1 MIPFISPHAWACL
14 VSGSHRPDA
23 VLNSA
28 MSLSPLDPS
37 QADFVIKFEGIPRT
51 YADSTKRAPP
61 DLLDERVLELE
72 RLMARLRDVGLV
84 CVSRA
89 GPRLRG
95 QVLVFVRIEQA
106 ILQEMRQVER
116 SQDFLHGVVTAEELS
131 VDEPFKPAERV
142 RYAHK
147 RITTPYHPS
156 SKGQGAGITTKCA
169 EFPHVMDMMPLHD
182 TSFNQAWIKTWS
194 RVSLASIL
202 YGIDQRDIDKLRD
215 QFGVDTAM
223 YFAFLNAYFQS
234 LIPMAVTGFIFW
246 LSGLANHHMYACL
259 VVLWAIVFVE
269 FWRIRERMLAV
280 RWGMTGVSSVSER
293 NSHFTPRTKSLSP
306 ITGIE
311 EEVFENWRR
320 DVRYLLCIPVTI
332 LFLVFLVCTMAAIF
346 LFQVVVDEVYDGPAK
361 SFVTLIP
368 TILFSTCIPLIQSA
382 WRIAAQIM
390 TNFEN
395 HATVHRFHS
404 SLTSKIFGMQSV
416 VTYGILALT
425 AYMYMPF
432 GEYLIGQLH
441 VRGYL
446 NRLFAFVTRDP
457 NAFKGRIQPFHVS
470 PAGLHDQLFAMSVTQ
485 QLMNT
490 FTEVL
495 LPILLRH
502 VEKFMNK
509 IRGSSRRKELEA
521 FAKTNR
527 DQAFL
532 ERVQNE
538 FDLDVYDEF
547 TDYAEMATQ
556 LGVISLWSVLW
567 PLAPVMS
574 VVNNFFELRSDAF
587 KLVVNKRRPIPR
599 RVESIGSWMNVLSLL
614 AYLSFFTNFTML
626 FIFDA
631 LKPDTANPFKPASN
645 GIIERTKL
653 WFTAF
658 MVALLLNQAFSIVP
672 RIVRY
677 VLERTMWQNSAEDV
691 SIRRR
696 LHQNRVAL
704 IRRFEEYNT
713 TKQAHAS
720 VPTLD
725 VTSQPGSFW
734 HPSSDT
740 GVAYIASASKAT

>member
-1 MIPFISPHAWACL
+1 
-14 VSGSHRPDA
+14 
-23 VLNSA
+23 
-28 MSLSPLDPS
+28 MSLSSVDPV
-37 QADFVIKFEGIPRT
+37 QADFVIKFEGFPKIF
-51 YADSTKRAPP
+51 ADGTKRAPP
-61 DLLDERVLELE
+61 GLLDERAQELE

-84 CVSRA
+84 SVSRA
-89 GPRLRG
+89 GPRARG
-95 QVLVFVRIEQA
+95 QVLVFVHIEHA
-106 ILQEMRQVER
+106 VLQEMRQIER

-131 VDEPFKPAERV
+131 MDEPFKPAERV
-142 RYAHK
+142 RYTHK
-147 RITTPYHPS
+147 RITAPYRAS
-156 SKGQGAGITTKCA
+156 SAEQGAGITARCA

-182 TSFNQAWIKTWS
+182 SSFNQAWIKTWS
-194 RVSLASIL
+194 HVSLASIV
-202 YGIDQRDIDKLRD
+202 YGIDQSEIDKLRD
-215 QFGVDTAM
+215 HFGVHIAM
-223 YFAFLNAYFQS
+223 YFAFLNAYSKS
-234 LIPMAVTGFIFW
+234 LVPMAVTGFIFW

-259 VVLWAIVFVE
+259 VVLWAIAFVE
-269 FWRIRERMLAV
+269 YWHIRERMLAV

-306 ITGIE
+306 ITGME

-320 DVRYLLCIPVTI
+320 DVRFLLCIPVTI
-332 LFLVFLVCTMAAIF
+332 LFLVFLVSTMAAIF

-361 SFVTLIP
+361 SFVALIP

-382 WRIAAQIM
+382 WRMAAQIM

-395 HATVHRFHS
+395 HATVHRFQS
-404 SLTSKIFGMQSV
+404 SLTFKIFGMQSI

-425 AYMYMPF
+425 AYMYLPF
-432 GEYLIGQLH
+432 GEYLINQLQVH
-441 VRGYL
+441 GYL
-446 NRLFAFVTRDP
+446 DRLFAFVTRDP

-470 PAGLHDQLFAMSVTQ
+470 PTGLHDQLFAMSVTQ

-490 FTEVL
+490 FTEVI
-495 LPILLRH
+495 LPILWRH
-502 VEKFMNK
+502 TEKFINK

-587 KLVVNKRRPIPR
+587 KLVVNMRRPIPR
-599 RVESIGSWMNVLSLL
+599 RVESIGSWSSVLSHL
-614 AYLSFFTNFTML
+614 AHLSFFTNFTML

-631 LKPDTANPFKPASN
+631 FKPDSESSYKPPSNEMRERIVLWLQPFVS
-645 GIIERTKL
+645 
-653 WFTAF
+653 
-658 MVALLLNQAFSIVP
+658 ALLLNYAFSMVP
-672 RIVRY
+672 SIVRY

-704 IRRFEEYNT
+704 ISRYEKYDT
-713 TKQAHAS
+713 MKQTHTS

-725 VTSQPGSFW
+725 AASQIGSFW

-740 GVAYIASASKAT
+740 GVSYIASAAKAT

>member
-1 MIPFISPHAWACL
+1 M
-14 VSGSHRPDA
+14 SGARTETHLA
-23 VLNSA
+23 SA
-28 MSLSPLDPS
+28 MSLSPLDPV
-37 QADFVIKFEGIPRT
+37 QADFVIKFEGFPKIF
-51 YADSTKRAPP
+51 AEGTKRAPP
-61 DLLDERVLELE
+61 ELLDQRVRELE

-84 CVSRA
+84 SVSRA
-89 GPRLRG
+89 GPRARG

-106 ILQEMRQVER
+106 VLQEMRQIER
-116 SQDFLHGVVTAEELS
+116 SRDFLHGVVTAEELS

-147 RITTPYHPS
+147 RITAPYRAAS
-156 SKGQGAGITTKCA
+156 EEKGAGITARCA

-182 TSFNQAWIKTWS
+182 SSFNQAWMKTWS
-194 RVSLASIL
+194 RVSLASIV
-202 YGIDQRDIDKLRD
+202 YGIEQSEIDKLRD
-215 QFGVDTAM
+215 HFGVHIAM
-223 YFAFLNAYFQS
+223 YFAFLNAYSKS
-234 LIPMAVTGFIFW
+234 LVPMAVTGFIFW
-246 LSGLANHHMYACL
+246 LSGQANHHMYACL

-306 ITGIE
+306 ITGME

-320 DVRYLLCIPVTI
+320 DVRHMLCIPVTI
-332 LFLVFLVCTMAAIF
+332 LFLVLLVSTMAAIF

-382 WRIAAQIM
+382 WRMTAQMM

-395 HATVHRFHS
+395 HATVHRFQS

-425 AYMYMPF
+425 AYIYMPF
-432 GEYLIGQLH
+432 GEYLIIQLH
-441 VRGYL
+441 VHGYL
-446 NRLFAFVTRDP
+446 DRLFAFVTRDP
-457 NAFKGRIQPFHVS
+457 NASKGRIQPFHVS
-470 PAGLHDQLFAMSVTQ
+470 STGLHDQLFALSVTQ
-485 QLMNT
+485 QLTNT

-502 VEKFMNK
+502 VEKFLNK

-521 FAKTNR
+521 FAQTNR

-587 KLVVNKRRPIPR
+587 KLVVNMRRPIPR
-599 RVESIGSWMNVLSLL
+599 RVESIGSWMSVLSHL
-614 AYLSFFTNFTML
+614 AHLSFFTNYTML
-626 FIFDA
+626 FILDA
-631 LKPDTANPFKPASN
+631 LKPDSENPHKPPSG
-645 GIIERTKL
+645 GIFVRMAL
-653 WFTAF
+653 W
-658 MVALLLNQAFSIVP
+658 LKAFSLALVLNYAFSFVP
-672 RIVRY
+672 IIVRY
-677 VLERTMWQNSAEDV
+677 ILERIMWQNSAEDV

-704 IRRFEEYNT
+704 IRRFEEYDQM
-713 TKQAHAS
+713 KQAHTS

-725 VTSQPGSFW
+725 AASQLGSFW

-740 GVAYIASASKAT
+740 GVSYTAGAAKAS

>member
-1 MIPFISPHAWACL
+1 
-14 VSGSHRPDA
+14 
-23 VLNSA
+23 
-28 MSLSPLDPS
+28 MSQNPMDPV
-37 QADFVIKFEGIPRT
+37 QADFVIKFEGFPKIF
-51 YADSTKRAPP
+51 ADGTKRAPP
-61 DLLDERVLELE
+61 GLLDERAQELE

-84 CVSRA
+84 SVSRA
-89 GPRLRG
+89 GPRARG
-95 QVLVFVRIEQA
+95 QVLVFVHIEHA
-106 ILQEMRQVER
+106 VLQEMRQIER

-131 VDEPFKPAERV
+131 MDEPFKPAERV
-142 RYAHK
+142 RYTHK
-147 RITTPYHPS
+147 RITAPYRAS
-156 SKGQGAGITTKCA
+156 SAERGAGITARCA

-182 TSFNQAWIKTWS
+182 SSFNQAWIKTWS
-194 RVSLASIL
+194 HVSLASIV
-202 YGIDQRDIDKLRD
+202 YGIDQSEIDKLRD
-215 QFGVDTAM
+215 HFGVHIAM
-223 YFAFLNAYFQS
+223 YFAFLNAYAKS
-234 LIPMAVTGFIFW
+234 LVPMAVTGFIFW

-259 VVLWAIVFVE
+259 VVLWAIAFVE
-269 FWRIRERMLAV
+269 YWHIRERMLAV

-306 ITGIE
+306 ITGME

-320 DVRYLLCIPVTI
+320 DVRFLLCVPVTI
-332 LFLVFLVCTMAAIF
+332 LFLVFLVSTMAAIF

-361 SFVTLIP
+361 SLVALIP

-382 WRIAAQIM
+382 WRMAAQIM

-395 HATVHRFHS
+395 HATVHRFQS
-404 SLTSKIFGMQSV
+404 SLTFKIFGMQSI

-425 AYMYMPF
+425 AYMYLPF
-432 GEYLIGQLH
+432 GEYLINQLQVH
-441 VRGYL
+441 GYL
-446 NRLFAFVTRDP
+446 DRLFAFVTRDP

-470 PAGLHDQLFAMSVTQ
+470 PTGLHDQLFAMSVTQ

-490 FTEVL
+490 FTEVI
-495 LPILLRH
+495 LPILWRH
-502 VEKFMNK
+502 AEKFINK

-587 KLVVNKRRPIPR
+587 KLVVNMRRPIPR
-599 RVESIGSWMNVLSLL
+599 RVESIGSWSSVLSHL
-614 AYLSFFTNFTML
+614 AHLSFFTNFTML

-631 LKPDTANPFKPASN
+631 FKPDSESSYKPPSNEMRERIVLWLQPFVS
-645 GIIERTKL
+645 
-653 WFTAF
+653 
-658 MVALLLNQAFSIVP
+658 ALLLNYAFSMVP
-672 RIVRY
+672 SIVRY

-704 IRRFEEYNT
+704 ISRYEKYDT
-713 TKQAHAS
+713 MKQTHTSA
-720 VPTLD
+720 PTLD
-725 VTSQPGSFW
+725 AASQIGSFW

-740 GVAYIASASKAT
+740 GVSYIASAAKAT

>member
-1 MIPFISPHAWACL
+1 MSGARTGAHL
-14 VSGSHRPDA
+14 V
-23 VLNSA
+23 SA
-28 MSLSPLDPS
+28 MSLSSVDPV
-37 QADFVIKFEGIPRT
+37 QADFVIKFEGFPKIF
-51 YADSTKRAPP
+51 ADGTKRAPP
-61 DLLDERVLELE
+61 GFLDERAQELE

-84 CVSRA
+84 SVSRA
-89 GPRLRG
+89 GPRARG
-95 QVLVFVRIEQA
+95 QVLVFVHIEHA
-106 ILQEMRQVER
+106 VLQEMRQIER

-131 VDEPFKPAERV
+131 MDEPFKPAERV
-142 RYAHK
+142 RYTHK
-147 RITTPYHPS
+147 RITAPYRAS
-156 SKGQGAGITTKCA
+156 SAEQGAGITARCA

-182 TSFNQAWIKTWS
+182 SSFNQAWIKTWS
-194 RVSLASIL
+194 HVSLASIV
-202 YGIDQRDIDKLRD
+202 YGIDQSEIDKLRD
-215 QFGVDTAM
+215 HFGVHIAM
-223 YFAFLNAYFQS
+223 YFAFLNAYSKS
-234 LIPMAVTGFIFW
+234 LVPMAVTGFIFW

-259 VVLWAIVFVE
+259 VVLWAIAFVE
-269 FWRIRERMLAV
+269 YWHIRERMLAV

-306 ITGIE
+306 ITGME

-320 DVRYLLCIPVTI
+320 DVRFLLCVPVTI
-332 LFLVFLVCTMAAIF
+332 LFLVFLVSTMAAIF

-361 SFVTLIP
+361 SLVALIP

-382 WRIAAQIM
+382 WRMAAQIM

-395 HATVHRFHS
+395 HATVHRFQS
-404 SLTSKIFGMQSV
+404 SLTFKIFGMQSI

-425 AYMYMPF
+425 AYMYLPF
-432 GEYLIGQLH
+432 GEYLINQLQVH
-441 VRGYL
+441 GYL
-446 NRLFAFVTRDP
+446 DRLFAFVTRDP

-470 PAGLHDQLFAMSVTQ
+470 PTGLHDQLFAMSVTQ

-490 FTEVL
+490 FTEVI
-495 LPILLRH
+495 LPILWRH
-502 VEKFMNK
+502 TEKFINK

-587 KLVVNKRRPIPR
+587 KLVVNMRRPIPR
-599 RVESIGSWMNVLSLL
+599 RVESIGSWSSVLSHL
-614 AYLSFFTNFTML
+614 AHLSFFTNFTML

-631 LKPDTANPFKPASN
+631 FKPDSESSYKPPSNEMRERIVLWLQPFVS
-645 GIIERTKL
+645 
-653 WFTAF
+653 
-658 MVALLLNQAFSIVP
+658 ALLLNYAFSMVP
-672 RIVRY
+672 SIVRY

-704 IRRFEEYNT
+704 ISRYEKYDT
-713 TKQAHAS
+713 MKQTHTS

-725 VTSQPGSFW
+725 AASQIGSFW

-740 GVAYIASASKAT
+740 GVSYIASAAKAT

>member
-1 MIPFISPHAWACL
+1 
-14 VSGSHRPDA
+14 
-23 VLNSA
+23 
-28 MSLSPLDPS
+28 MSQNPMDPV
-37 QADFVIKFEGIPRT
+37 QADFVIKFEGFPKIF
-51 YADSTKRAPP
+51 ADGTKRAPP
-61 DLLDERVLELE
+61 RLLDERAQELE

-84 CVSRA
+84 SVSRA
-89 GPRLRG
+89 GPRARG
-95 QVLVFVRIEQA
+95 QVLVFVHIEHA
-106 ILQEMRQVER
+106 VLQEMRQIER

-131 VDEPFKPAERV
+131 MDEPFKPAERV
-142 RYAHK
+142 RYTHK
-147 RITTPYHPS
+147 RITAPHRAS
-156 SKGQGAGITTKCA
+156 SAERGAGITARCA

-182 TSFNQAWIKTWS
+182 SSFNQAWIKTLS
-194 RVSLASIL
+194 RVSLASIV
-202 YGIDQRDIDKLRD
+202 YGIDQSEIDKLRD
-215 QFGVDTAM
+215 HFGVHIAM
-223 YFAFLNAYFQS
+223 YFAFLNAYSKS
-234 LIPMAVTGFIFW
+234 LVPMAVTGFIFW

-259 VVLWAIVFVE
+259 VVLWAIAFVE
-269 FWRIRERMLAV
+269 FWHIRERMLAV

-306 ITGIE
+306 ITGME

-320 DVRYLLCIPVTI
+320 DVRFLLCVPVTI
-332 LFLVFLVCTMAAIF
+332 LFLVFLVSTMAAIF
-346 LFQVVVDEVYDGPAK
+346 VFQVVVDEVYDGPAK
-361 SFVTLIP
+361 SFVALIP

-382 WRIAAQIM
+382 WRMAAQIM

-395 HATVHRFHS
+395 HATVHRFQS

-425 AYMYMPF
+425 TYMYLPF
-432 GEYLIGQLH
+432 GEYLINQLQVH
-441 VRGYL
+441 GYL
-446 NRLFAFVTRDP
+446 DRLFAFVTRDP

-470 PAGLHDQLFAMSVTQ
+470 PTGLHDQLFAMSVTQ

-490 FTEVL
+490 FTEVI
-495 LPILLRH
+495 LPILWRH
-502 VEKFMNK
+502 AEKFINK

-587 KLVVNKRRPIPR
+587 KLVVNMRRPIPR
-599 RVESIGSWMNVLSLL
+599 RVESIGSWSSVLSYL
-614 AYLSFFTNFTML
+614 AHLSFFTNFTML
-626 FIFDA
+626 FIFDTF
-631 LKPDTANPFKPASN
+631 KPDSESSYKPPSNELRKRIELWLQPFFA
-645 GIIERTKL
+645 
-653 WFTAF
+653 
-658 MVALLLNQAFSIVP
+658 ALLLNYAFSMVP
-672 RIVRY
+672 SIVRY
-677 VLERTMWQNSAEDV
+677 VLERAMWQNSAEDV

-704 IRRFEEYNT
+704 ISRFEKYDT
-713 TKQAHAS
+713 MKQTHTS

-725 VTSQPGSFW
+725 AASQPGSFW

-740 GVAYIASASKAT
+740 GVSYVASAAKAT

>member
-1 MIPFISPHAWACL
+1 MSGARTGAHL
-14 VSGSHRPDA
+14 V
-23 VLNSA
+23 SA
-28 MSLSPLDPS
+28 MSLSSVDPV
-37 QADFVIKFEGIPRT
+37 QADFVIKFEGFPKIF
-51 YADSTKRAPP
+51 ADGTKRAPP
-61 DLLDERVLELE
+61 GFLDERAQELE

-84 CVSRA
+84 SVSRA
-89 GPRLRG
+89 GPRARG
-95 QVLVFVRIEQA
+95 QVLVFVHIEHA
-106 ILQEMRQVER
+106 VLQEMRRIER

-131 VDEPFKPAERV
+131 MDEPFKPAERV
-142 RYAHK
+142 RYTHK
-147 RITTPYHPS
+147 RITAPYRAS
-156 SKGQGAGITTKCA
+156 SAEQGAGITARCA

-182 TSFNQAWIKTWS
+182 SSFNQAWIKTWS
-194 RVSLASIL
+194 HVSLASIV
-202 YGIDQRDIDKLRD
+202 YGIDQSEIDKLRD
-215 QFGVDTAM
+215 HFGVHIAM
-223 YFAFLNAYFQS
+223 YFAFLNAYSKS
-234 LIPMAVTGFIFW
+234 LVPMAVTGFIFW

-259 VVLWAIVFVE
+259 VVLWAIAFVE
-269 FWRIRERMLAV
+269 YWHIRERMLAV
-280 RWGMTGVSSVSER
+280 RWGMAGVSSVSER
-293 NSHFTPRTKSLSP
+293 NGHFTPRTKSLSP
-306 ITGIE
+306 ITGME

-320 DVRYLLCIPVTI
+320 DVRFLLCVPVTI
-332 LFLVFLVCTMAAIF
+332 LFLVFLVSTMAAIF

-361 SFVTLIP
+361 SLVALIP

-382 WRIAAQIM
+382 WRMAAQIM

-395 HATVHRFHS
+395 HATVHRFQS
-404 SLTSKIFGMQSV
+404 SLTFKIFGMQSI

-425 AYMYMPF
+425 AYMYLPF
-432 GEYLIGQLH
+432 GEYLINQLQVH
-441 VRGYL
+441 GYL
-446 NRLFAFVTRDP
+446 DRLFAFVTRDP

-470 PAGLHDQLFAMSVTQ
+470 PTGLHDQLFAMSVTQ

-490 FTEVL
+490 FTEVI
-495 LPILLRH
+495 LPILWRH
-502 VEKFMNK
+502 AEKFINK

-587 KLVVNKRRPIPR
+587 KLVVNMRRPIPR
-599 RVESIGSWMNVLSLL
+599 RVESIGSWSSVLSHL
-614 AYLSFFTNFTML
+614 AHLSFFTNFTML

-631 LKPDTANPFKPASN
+631 FKPDSESSYKPPSNEMRERIVLWLQPFVS
-645 GIIERTKL
+645 
-653 WFTAF
+653 
-658 MVALLLNQAFSIVP
+658 ALLLNYAFSMLP
-672 RIVRY
+672 SIVRY

-704 IRRFEEYNT
+704 ISRYEKYDT
-713 TKQAHAS
+713 MKQTHTS

-725 VTSQPGSFW
+725 AASQIGSFW

-740 GVAYIASASKAT
+740 GVSYIASAAKAT